1 MKGIKGWTI
10 RHSDNHGQDYQC
22 DYCGYPLGVGDI
34 AFQWGEHSII
44 GCSNTCVR
52 KEKELCDNRG
62 FYRGGLRIF
71 SERS

>member
-10 RHSDNHGQDYQC
+10 R
-22 DYCGYPLGVGDI
+22 PLGVGDI

-52 KEKELCDNRG
+52 KEKERCDNRG
-62 FYRGGLRIF
+62 FADHLMI
-71 SERS
+71 